1 MRIQKLGD
9 SMLFGTDGIRGEVV
23 DSPNSD
29 KDAISQLI
37 KNRQVSARLMRLVGE
52 ALSRSFTDEESV
64 IIGWDDRPRNLEL
77 VSSLTVGKEPALIEC
92 MTLWLNNWLHYQKDE
107 EQIMSII
114 DQLLTLP
121 RDLVFVL
128 NEVGHGIIP
137 ENPLARK
144 FVDWSGKIGS
154 RLGKGCDEIW
164 CCIAGHPM
172 QVK

>member
-1 MRIQKLGD
+1 MKI
-9 SMLFGTDGIRGEVV
+9 
-23 DSPNSD
+23 
-29 KDAISQLI
+29 LI
-37 KNRQVSARLMRLVGE
+37 TGGVKSGKSTFAEKKTLE
-52 ALSRSFTDEESV
+52 LSEGFTPLYLATAECLDEEMQTK
-64 IIGWDDRPRNLEL
+64 IEEHRRKRMDRFRTIEEPLDL
-77 VSSLTVGKEPALIEC
+77 VSPLTEGKEPALIEC
-92 MTLWLNNWLHYQKDE
+92 MTLWLNNWFHYQKDE
-107 EQIMSII
+107 EQIMSIV

-144 FVDWSGKIGS
+144 YVDWSGKIGS

-164 CCIAGHPM
+164 FCIAGHPM